1 MSGSVFGTKSTSS
14 LVHDDDE
21 TMTWAG
27 SSSASSSSLHKSFR
41 SNTKKKADYI
51 PSGYIQQQLAL
62 EEEARRR
69 EEGEASSRTSST
81 DKDWPKIAFGRG
93 SKKLGAEAPWPSAD
107 QVLTQKFSS
116 GQLGYE
122 VPTEGADVATLR
134 RAEMEAEAAAASR
147 TSVYFASDSTGAG
160 ASTETAPGAKSPRLY
175 VDLRTSAS
183 NLSNTGRG
191 DSMPGS
197 PITTMKPAFQKDV
210 NAEETLRRRSSV
222 RFADVDSA
230 RSASS
235 NTTDADKDSID
246 ILTRSIELGHEKLNS
261 SLGPALGAVG
271 GRQSISTGW
280 SLTDSD
286 KLGTGSGTGSKQGAR
301 AAENRPNSIF
311 PEKEDLLQRQQEVA
325 LAEQANKERQ
335 SRNKKGDDEEDNK
348 DTPHY
353 LPGYL
358 LDSFSGTKATKVE
371 PFVDEQTDLE
381 WTKYGDPLINTEAQS
396 TIRPPLMNEDVPPSE
411 TLDTLA
417 RKEGLY
423 TRPIP
428 TFSNAQSFLQDT
440 RMDDVQMNEAPAP
453 LPQSII
459 IYGFPPEASSHM
471 LNQFRSFGAVTFYK
485 TGYYVLK
492 GSSVNWMKIRYQD
505 QSGVKRAVAN
515 HLKTLGGFRVG
526 VSLCP
531 SFDSFVETHGPVLE
545 SEDDSNLMDCTV
557 EEQQSIEAGLN
568 ALNAIQRSEIPSV
581 TTGGHDQFGSQLRPA
596 PTLHHPR
603 PMDASWAPQQS
614 QFRQSASQYYNPT
627 QPTSSFR
634 HDDDEDFRAI
644 LGHSITS
651 GSLLGSRRAASADGF
666 HPSHSGRHS
675 FMGNAQDHS
684 AFKSSQA
691 GADSFMSSGT
701 SRTSSPADS
710 GVSMRMHT
718 DSPTGFQPLFKQPSS
733 SLSSNSMLPSTSAP
747 ATATAASTTSPQDQ
761 PSSSAPSWLSPTQP
775 AAQVQPQVFST
786 EPLMRRTYN
795 QSMLGS
801 SPLRTSMLSRS
812 HSTGSGVVRAGEDLQ
827 GMHAQKRARLSSSF
841 AAPAGTSAQPF
852 GASRGVRSPSFRSPQ
867 ERSKFLA
874 DGDAEEKRQEQL
886 RQQQQQQQNGGGG
899 SVWSSIVDM
908 AKRNLFW
915 G

>member
-122 VPTEGADVATLR
+122 VPTEVADVATLR

-160 ASTETAPGAKSPRLY
+160 ASTEAAPGAKSPRLY
-175 VDLRTSAS
+175 ADLRTSAS
-183 NLSNTGRG
+183 SLSNTGRG

-235 NTTDADKDSID
+235 NNTDADKDSID
-246 ILTRSIELGHEKLNS
+246 ILTRSTELGHEKLNS

-381 WTKYGDPLINTEAQS
+381 WTK
-396 TIRPPLMNEDVPPSE
+396 
-411 TLDTLA
+411 
-417 RKEGLY
+417 
-423 TRPIP
+423 
-428 TFSNAQSFLQDT
+428 
-440 RMDDVQMNEAPAP
+440 MDDVQMNEAPAP

-459 IYGFPPEASSHM
+459 IYGFPPETSSHM

-545 SEDDSNLMDCTV
+545 SEDDSNSMDCTV

-581 TTGGHDQFGSQLRPA
+581 ATGGHDQFGSQLRPA
-596 PTLHHPR
+596 PMLHHPR

-614 QFRQSASQYYNPT
+614 QFRQSASQYYNPS

-634 HDDDEDFRAI
+634 HDDDEDLRAI

-684 AFKSSQA
+684 ALKSSQA
-691 GADSFMSSGT
+691 GADSFMNSGT

-718 DSPTGFQPLFKQPSS
+718 DSPTGFQPLFRQPSS

-852 GASRGVRSPSFRSPQ
+852 GSSRGVRSPSFRSPQ